1 MNYVY
6 GINKDLN
13 VKNGSGKSTIF
24 VDAILFALFNK
35 TSKGVSKPKI
45 PHRLSDKDCQVTMNF
60 DIGGENYTIENNINY
75 TFAKLTRH
83 HDDKED
89 EDLTK
94 SSIKET
100 YEYLEREILNS
111 TFIMFRNALVLSIN
125 DNKNIFKMTKW
136 DKRQFQEQMMGLA
149 HVGKMFQTAKDEL
162 NSLDKE
168 LTSKRQHVNK
178 LEKDIEEFKKKS
190 KSFEIDKKEN
200 IQEIKNE
207 IQTLSDKMSNMD
219 TDDSDLVDRRERAK
233 EDLEEKETKF
243 KQVEEVCDT
252 LHGTV
257 VSLRE
262 NLTMFEQTQAK
273 YAKVL
278 DILCT
283 DCTTEADKV
292 LGIESIKNNLDSTVE
307 KLRKLTEKQETL
319 TNVYTA
325 LENEIAKLE
334 VDIRRYDTRISQIAK
349 NRQELVHLGDRITE
363 KEESIKKEEVKVS
376 PFLDLIEKY
385 EADLLATNQVIEK
398 MMDDRKYLDFLV
410 HMTSEDGIRKH
421 LLLDYVNILNNRI
434 RKYLEEMGCEYTAL
448 FDGNLNCEFLT
459 TTGPCEYDNFS
470 AGEKVRIDSACM
482 FAFRDIL
489 FGQGTLQSNIFVC
502 DEILDAS
509 LDEYAIQSVVNIL
522 KDIAK
527 TQTVFVISHRECV
540 SPEEFNNIIAVK
552 KQHGYT
558 TIVGEEEEIEI

>member
-1 MNYVY
+1 MNYVF

-45 PHRLSDKDCQVTMNF
+45 PHRLADKDCQVTMNF
-60 DIGGENYTIENNINY
+60 DIAGKNYTILNNINY
-75 TFAKLTRH
+75 TFATLTQH
-83 HDDKED
+83 IPNKPDK
-89 EDLTK
+89 DLTQ

-100 YEYLEREILNS
+100 YEYLEKEILNS

-125 DNKNIFKMTKW
+125 DNKNIFKMSKW
-136 DKRQFQEQMMGLA
+136 DKRQFSEQMMGLS
-149 HVGKMFQTAKDEL
+149 HVGRMFQVAKDDL
-162 NSLDKE
+162 NALDKD
-168 LTSKRQHVNK
+168 LVSKRQHSNK
-178 LEKDIEEFKKKS
+178 LQKDIEEFKRKS
-190 KSFEIDKKEN
+190 KNFDRDQKDT
-200 IQEIKNE
+200 IKAIE
-207 IQTLSDKMSNMD
+207 LSITELTGKMKSMD
-219 TDDSDLVDRRERAK
+219 TDDSDIIDRK
-233 EDLEEKETKF
+233 EHAEEELKE
-243 KQVEEVCDT
+243 KQKKLKQIDEVNST
-252 LHGTV
+252 LDESIS
-257 VSLRE
+257 SLKG
-262 NLTMFEQTQAK
+262 NLRSFELTQQK

-283 DCTTEADKV
+283 ECTAKSDQV
-292 LGIESIKNNLDSTVE
+292 LGIEDIKNNLESTVG
-307 KLRKLTEKQETL
+307 KLEQLTEKQSKLSGVIT
-319 TNVYTA
+319 TFA
-325 LENEIAKLE
+325 NEIDELE
-334 VDIRRYDTRISQIAK
+334 DQIKGFDRHIVKIAK
-349 NRQELVHLGDRITE
+349 NRQELKFMGEKIEE
-363 KEESIKKEEVKVS
+363 KEKQIEIERAKVS
-376 PFLDLIEKY
+376 PFVDLIEKY
-385 EADLLATNQVIEK
+385 QADLTATNATIETLV
-398 MMDDRKYLDFLV
+398 DSRRYLDFLV

-434 RKYLEEMGCEYTAL
+434 RKYLEEMGCEYTAI
-448 FDGNLNCEFLT
+448 FDGNLNCEFHT

-522 KDIAK
+522 RDIAK

-552 KQHGYT
+552 KQNGYT